1 MSNNKDGKIVNRD
14 RFLAI
19 QAQKQQQQELAKE
32 MYAEDSHLYL
42 ITLNKRDVILSE
54 EGRSL
59 ANSLHAHIA
68 NWYKGMGEETR
79 DYTFLISGIDD
90 VLGEFK
96 GYVLDRAKG
105 KKKDEFETA
114 FNDPEFVRDVK
125 NLLIVKAYE
134 HKGQMLLEGRDGFC
148 SANAARAFSFNKMLQ
163 DSRGFSHEATNRLAK
178 CSFTMLDG
186 TRQSFTPEQLKQ
198 IQGAMELA
206 IEDVARKLSY
216 TPALT

>member
-1 MSNNKDGKIVNRD
+1 MSTKDKNIVNRD
-14 RFLAI
+14 VFLAI
-19 QAQKQQQQELAKE
+19 QAQKQQQKELARE
-32 MYAEDSHLYL
+32 IHAEDSYLYL
-42 ITLNKRDVILSE
+42 ITLNKKDVIFSDR
-54 EGRSL
+54 GKQL
-59 ANSLHAHIA
+59 ANSLHAHMS
-68 NWYKGMGEETR
+68 NWYKSMEGEAR
-79 DYTFLISGIDD
+79 DCAFLISGIDATFD
-90 VLGEFK
+90 MFENYILNK
-96 GYVLDRAKG
+96 AKG

-148 SANAARAFSFNKMLQ
+148 SANAARAFGFNKMLQ

-186 TRQSFTPEQLKQ
+186 TRQTFTPEQLKQ